1 MVILKYIMIFLV
13 FGISFLI
20 GNLISK
26 KYILRVKEL
35 KEMKNAFN
43 IIESKIKFTYE
54 TLPEIFLQTSRI
66 VSNNTAGIFKEAAN
80 NMKTL
85 SAEEAWNK
93 SVENA
98 STNFNTEDMENIKSF
113 GKMLG
118 KTDKEGQ
125 VSQLE
130 LTKTFMDMQI
140 EKAKQDENKNA
151 KMYKTLG
158 VIVGLAFVIIL
169 I

>member
-66 VSNNTAGIFKEAAN
+66 VSNNTAGIFRRTSKPIRTYKNFYGYAN
-80 NMKTL
+80 RKSKTRWKQKCQNVQNL
-85 SAEEAWNK
+85 RSNCRT
-93 SVENA
+93 SLCNY
-98 STNFNTEDMENIKSF
+98 FN
-113 GKMLG
+113 
-118 KTDKEGQ
+118 
-125 VSQLE
+125 
-130 LTKTFMDMQI
+130 
-140 EKAKQDENKNA
+140 
-151 KMYKTLG
+151 
-158 VIVGLAFVIIL
+158 L